1 MNEMTIRLDDSR
13 NRKTRHLTYAP
24 TEGEIERLKAEFQLL
39 GLKKAQMSAELIPK
53 GRGDWLL
60 KGQLGASVVQP
71 CVVTL
76 APVPTRIDA
85 KFERLFVTEMPDLSP
100 GEESE
105 MPEDDRLEPRPAV
118 LDLSVVFAEVLALE
132 LPEWPRAPGAEL
144 PPSVQDTDEKP
155 NPFAVLQALKSKLEG
170 E

>member
-13 NRKTRHLTYAP
+13 NRKTRHLTYVPTAP
-24 TEGEIERLKAEFQLL
+24 EIERLKAEFQLL
-39 GLKKAQMSAELIPK
+39 GLKKAQMSVELIPK

-60 KGQLGASVVQP
+60 KGQFGASVVQP

-76 APVPTRIDA
+76 APVPARIDA
-85 KFERLFVTEMPDLSP
+85 PFERLFVTEMPELKP

-105 MPEDDRLEPRPAV
+105 MPDDDRLEPRPAV

-144 PPSVQDTDEKP
+144 PVGVQEVDEKP
-155 NPFAVLQALKSKLEG
+155 NPFAVLQGLKSKLDG